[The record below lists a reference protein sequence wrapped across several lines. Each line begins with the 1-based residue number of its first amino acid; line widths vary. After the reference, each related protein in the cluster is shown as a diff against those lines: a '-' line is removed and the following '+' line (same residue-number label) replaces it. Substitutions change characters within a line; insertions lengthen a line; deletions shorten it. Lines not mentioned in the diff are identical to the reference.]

1 MIKSIFLLCLILC
14 NLNFGFSLQCSK
26 VGDLPS
32 DLKQMLP
39 DYDKLN
45 KFHLNNFF
53 FIDQEQTKFSMN
65 IADLSVLKY
74 NSLYK

>member
-45 KFHLNNFF
+45 KFHLNRELSETIFPRRF
-53 FIDQEQTKFSMN
+53 MIKF
-65 IADLSVLKY
+65 
-74 NSLYK
+74 